1 MFEECLKNVFPDSS
15 NVEKLTLLTKKRS
28 EERFLNKSE
37 CLSLSYFRAGEG
49 VGVGVTENKDALY
62 VVIFL
67 W

>member
-1 MFEECLKNVFPDSS
+1 MFEECLKNVFPDS
-15 NVEKLTLLTKKRS
+15 LL
-28 EERFLNKSE
+28 FYL
-37 CLSLSYFRAGEG
+37 YAGEG